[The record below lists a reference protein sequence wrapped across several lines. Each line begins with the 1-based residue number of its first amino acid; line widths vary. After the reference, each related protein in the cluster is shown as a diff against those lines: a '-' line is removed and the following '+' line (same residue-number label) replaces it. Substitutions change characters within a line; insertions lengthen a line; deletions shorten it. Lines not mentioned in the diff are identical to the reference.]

1 MRFKPRVSRIKPMET
16 QVVALA
22 IRASRVF
29 ALFLD
34 INVSAAPEIA
44 PDRPERFPDCRR
56 TAAISNK
63 QDKT

>member
-1 MRFKPRVSRIKPMET
+1 MFSISVNRIKLIAT

-22 IRASRVF
+22 MRASQVF

-44 PDRPERFPDCRR
+44 PERPERFPDCRS

-63 QDKT
+63 QEKT